1 MKKKITLLSLVMA
14 LFLLPIHGLAY
25 TVNNE
30 FNLGPG
36 EGSSIRAN
44 PNYIVA
50 HDTANPNATGRNE
63 ATFMKRNWA
72 NAYTSYIVGDGIVYQ
87 VGEPGYVQYGGG
99 SYANANS
106 PVQIELQATPNAALF
121 KQNYKVYIDLIRDSA
136 KRFNIP
142 LTVDSPVNGKGVISH
157 QYISTNWWGDHTDPY
172 GYLASQGVSQAQ
184 FAHDVKYG
192 IDGSEANNPAT
203 NPTPIPSKPV
213 DPTTAGSG
221 YSVMDS
227 GNNHGHLDQWGRIG
241 NTLKTRGWHV
251 ANYQYQYVFIID
263 RTTGKELAR
272 QKAPG
277 IARPDVNAAYK
288 TTGKVGY
295 DVNFNAKQFSG
306 KSVIVMTRATNDPKG
321 NTAGGFQDFYETR
334 WYHDIK

>member
-1 MKKKITLLSLVMA
+1 MKKKVLVAGLLTA
-14 LFLLPIHGLAY
+14 LFLSPIHSFAY
-25 TVNNE
+25 EVNNE
-30 FNLGPG
+30 FNLGTN

-50 HDTANPNATGRNE
+50 HDTANASATGRNE
-63 ATFMKRNWA
+63 ATYMKRNWM

-87 VGEPGYVQYGGG
+87 VGEPGYVQYGAG

-106 PVQIELQATPNAALF
+106 PVQIELQATRNAALF

-136 KRFNIP
+136 KRFGIP
-142 LTVDSPVNGKGVISH
+142 LTVDNPIGGKGVISH
-157 QYISTNWWGDHTDPY
+157 QYVSTNWWGDHTDPY
-172 GYLASQGVSQAQ
+172 GYLASMGVSQAQ
-184 FAHDVKYG
+184 FANDVKNG
-192 IDGSEANNPAT
+192 FDSNEGKPVPG
-203 NPTPIPSKPV
+203 PTDPV

-221 YSVMDS
+221 YSVMYQPTA
-227 GNNHGHLDQWGRIG
+227 NYAHVDQWGRIG
-241 NTLKTRGWHV
+241 NTLKARGWHV
-251 ANYQYQYVFIID
+251 ANYKYQYVFIID

-277 IARPDVNAAYK
+277 VARPDVNSAYQ
-288 TTGKVGY
+288 TTGNVGY

-306 KSVIVMTRATNDPKG
+306 KSVIVMTRATNDAKG
-321 NTAGGFQDFYETR
+321 NVNGGHQDFYETR